1 MLFIKEFVLLEIVTC
16 IWEPFLKKKKKHV
29 SCTPFSGS
37 DEVERCICILQ
48 SSCINMHSIEGKDY
62 IASLPFQ
69 VSLSVS
75 IFLCFIGAYS

>member
-1 MLFIKEFVLLEIVTC
+1 MLFIKEFVLLEIVAC
-16 IWEPFLKKKKKHV
+16 IWESVLKKKCML

-37 DEVERCICILQ
+37 DEVEKCICILQ

-75 IFLCFIGAYS
+75 IFLCFIGDYS